1 VVKILGI
8 DPGSRATGYG
18 IIEVVGGSLN
28 FVCCGVI
35 RVVSGQSFPERLLEI
50 YQGISEVIGG
60 HRPDRVAIEEVFMAK
75 NPSSA
80 LKLGHARGVLVLA
93 AMQRQLPL
101 AEYTPRQIKQ
111 AVAGYGNAD
120 KAQIQHMVKA
130 ILSLA
135 KNPSHDAA
143 DALAVAICHANHFR
157 VGLDARASRS
167 ASGEVGNDRQP

>member
-1 VVKILGI
+1 MKILGI

-18 IIEVVGGSLN
+18 IIEVDKGRLN

-35 RVVSGQSFPERLLEI
+35 RVTAKQSFPERLLEI
-50 YQGISEVIGG
+50 HQGVSEVIEK
-60 HRPDRVAIEEVFMAK
+60 HRPHRVAIEEVFMAK

-93 AMQRQLPL
+93 AIQRKLPL

-130 ILSLA
+130 ILALA
-135 KNPSHDAA
+135 KSPSHDAA
-143 DALAVAICHANHFR
+143 DALAVAICHANHFQT
-157 VGLDARASRS
+157 GLVA
-167 ASGEVGNDRQP
+167 G

>member
-1 VVKILGI
+1 LRILGI

-18 IIEVVGGSLN
+18 VIEVCGGRLD

-35 RVVSGQSFPERLLEI
+35 RVVNGQSFPERLLEI
-50 YQGISEVIGG
+50 NQGICEVIETQ
-60 HRPDRVAIEEVFMAK
+60 RPDRVAIEEVFMAR

-93 AMQRQLPL
+93 AMQHRLPP
-101 AEYTPRQIKQ
+101 AEYSARQIKQ

-135 KNPSHDAA
+135 KSPSHDAA
-143 DALAVAICHANHFR
+143 DALAVAICHANHFQADS
-157 VGLDARASRS
+157 GL
-167 ASGEVGNDRQP
+167 G

>member
-1 VVKILGI
+1 MKILGI

-18 IIEVVGGSLN
+18 IIEVTNGRLS

-35 RVVSGQSFPERLLEI
+35 RVVAKQSFPERLLEI
-50 YQGISEVIGG
+50 YQGIAEVMEN
-60 HRPDRVAIEEVFMAK
+60 HRPDRVAIEAVFMAK

-93 AMQRQLPL
+93 AMQRQLSL
-101 AEYTPRQIKQ
+101 AEYSPRQIKQ

-130 ILSLA
+130 ILALTRS
-135 KNPSHDAA
+135 PSHDAA
-143 DALAVAICHANHFR
+143 DALAVAICHANYSR
-157 VGLDARASRS
+157 AVGDAL
-167 ASGEVGNDRQP
+167 

>member
-1 VVKILGI
+1 MKILGI

-18 IIEVVGGSLN
+18 IVEEVAGRLS

-35 RVVSGQSFPERLLEI
+35 RVSPGRSFPERLLEI
-50 YQGISEVIGG
+50 HQGIGEVIEK

-93 AMQRQLPL
+93 AIQRRLPL
-101 AEYTPRQIKQ
+101 AEYSPRQIKQ

-120 KAQIQHMVKA
+120 KVQIQHMVKA

-135 KNPSHDAA
+135 KSPSHDAA
-143 DALAVAICHANHFR
+143 DALAVAICHTNHFR
-157 VGLDARASRS
+157 VGPDVL
-167 ASGEVGNDRQP
+167 

>member
-1 VVKILGI
+1 MKILGI

-18 IIEVVGGSLN
+18 VIEVDNGRLN

-35 RVVSGQSFPERLLEI
+35 RVVAKQSFPERLLEI
-50 YQGISEVIGG
+50 HQGIAEVIEK
-60 HRPDRVAIEEVFMAK
+60 HRPNRVAIEEVFMAK

-93 AMQRQLPL
+93 AMQRKLPL

-130 ILSLA
+130 VLSLA
-135 KNPSHDAA
+135 KSPSHDAA
-143 DALAVAICHANHFR
+143 DALAVAICHANHFQS
-157 VGLDARASRS
+157 GLEAL
-167 ASGEVGNDRQP
+167 

>member
-1 VVKILGI
+1 LRILGI

-18 IIEVVGGSLN
+18 VIEVCDRRLE

-35 RVVSGQSFPERLLEI
+35 RVKTGQSFPERLLEI
-50 YQGISEVIGG
+50 NQGVCEVIEAR
-60 HRPDRVAIEEVFMAK
+60 RPDRVAIEEVFMAR

-80 LKLGHARGVLVLA
+80 LKLGHARGVLILA
-93 AMQRQLPL
+93 AMQSKLPL
-101 AEYTPRQIKQ
+101 AEYSARQIKQ

-135 KNPSHDAA
+135 KSPSHDAA
-143 DALAVAICHANHFR
+143 DALAVAICHANYFQA
-157 VGLDARASRS
+157 D
-167 ASGEVGNDRQP
+167 SGFG